1 MQEFGKITL
10 FGDSIPKGYTTNG
23 GKIEKVNKD
32 AVSILEEKYGF
43 HIENRSVYGQTL
55 NKLYERG
62 VIDKYL
68 EETAGQSGRT
78 AVFCIGGNDSDYDW
92 KAVAASPKAFHQS
105 KTPLK
110 VFEKE
115 LDELIGKLQK
125 DGVNVLLTTLTPV
138 DSKRYFER
146 VISKVADGEKVLEFL
161 SGDITNINRH
171 QECYNLAVIGAA
183 VKNKCRIID
192 IRSEFLMQTDYLVNY
207 SDDGIHPNAGGH
219 AVIAKSVMKFID
231 EKVSA

>member
-1 MQEFGKITL
+1 MREFGKITL
-10 FGDSIPKGYTTNG
+10 FGDSIPKGYTTKG
-23 GKIEKVNKD
+23 GKIEKVDKD
-32 AVSILEEKYGF
+32 AVSNLEEKYGF
-43 HIENRSVYGQTL
+43 KIENRSVYGQTL

-62 VIDKYL
+62 VIDRYL

-92 KAVAASPKAFHQS
+92 KAVAAAPKAFHQS
-105 KTPLK
+105 KTPLN
-110 VFEKE
+110 VFERE
-115 LDELIGKLQK
+115 LDELIGKLQN

-138 DSKRYFER
+138 DSARYFEQ
-146 VISKVADGEKVLEFL
+146 VISRIADGEKVLEFL

-192 IRSEFLMQTDYLVNY
+192 IRSEFLMQTNYLVNY
-207 SDDGIHPNAGGH
+207 SEDGIHPNAGGH

>member
-1 MQEFGKITL
+1 MKEFGKITL

-78 AVFCIGGNDSDYDW
+78 AVFCIGGNDSRLSQG
-92 KAVAASPKAFHQS
+92 VSSVENAAK
-105 KTPLK
+105 
-110 VFEKE
+110 
-115 LDELIGKLQK
+115 
-125 DGVNVLLTTLTPV
+125 GV
-138 DSKRYFER
+138 
-146 VISKVADGEKVLEFL
+146 
-161 SGDITNINRH
+161 
-171 QECYNLAVIGAA
+171 
-183 VKNKCRIID
+183 
-192 IRSEFLMQTDYLVNY
+192 
-207 SDDGIHPNAGGH
+207 
-219 AVIAKSVMKFID
+219 
-231 EKVSA
+231 